1 MSCTAIRILYN
12 IPLRT
17 RNIHLIRVI
26 EMIYCGG
33 KHFYMF
39 YFFLPFRTLPIND
52 LLRLRVL
59 VYTRVYLYNIF
70 IYNVYNFRPCTYIQ
84 YNVCTW
90 RGCIVGIY
98 AIIIMFSSI
107 LLYHSFIDF
116 VYSDFFPDLL
126 LLIY

>member
-70 IYNVYNFRPCTYIQ
+70 IYNLYNFRPCTYLYTIQ
-84 YNVCTW
+84 RLHLAGMYSWYICDNNYV
-90 RGCIVGIY
+90 
-98 AIIIMFSSI
+98 
-107 LLYHSFIDF
+107 F
-116 VYSDFFPDLL
+116 VDPFVSQFYRFCV
-126 LLIY
+126 